1 MKEEKK
7 IDESDWNEEK
17 REECFDFFPRP
28 RRVFCFS
35 LLEPRQAPQPSFS
48 LSLSF
53 SFPKAIKKETD
64 SETDYK
70 KGPPKK
76 KKRKRERKKKVPLSP
91 HSFHFLPTTTLESL
105 FFFVSLSLHL
115 FKDSA
120 LSFFFSFLRC
130 FSYHLERGEGKGRA
144 GRKKRNAKEHPS
156 VLTPPSFSLLQLY

>member
-48 LSLSF
+48 LSLSV

-76 KKRKRERKKKVPLSP
+76 KEKEREEEKSPSLSP
-91 HSFHFLPTTTLESL
+91 LFSFSPDHHSRISL
-105 FFFVSLSLHL
+105 LFRLSLS
-115 FKDSA
+115 
-120 LSFFFSFLRC
+120 
-130 FSYHLERGEGKGRA
+130 
-144 GRKKRNAKEHPS
+144 PS
-156 VLTPPSFSLLQLY
+156 L